1 MNNNKYLLMF
11 VEIEYLLMMIIFK
24 TVISNK
30 YYFFFDNTISIQLI
44 IETLIPQNYILLY
57 TKKFNCLIIF

>member
-24 TVISNK
+24 TIISNK

-44 IETLIPQNYILLY
+44 IETSIQQIG
-57 TKKFNCLIIF
+57 TFIIYQKV

>member
-11 VEIEYLLMMIIFK
+11 IEIEYLLMMIIFK

-30 YYFFFDNTISIQLI
+30 YYLFFGHIISIQLI
-44 IETLIPQNYILLY
+44 ETSIPQIVFLLSI
-57 TKKFNCLIIF
+57 KKFNYFIIF

>member
-24 TVISNK
+24 TIISNK

-44 IETLIPQNYILLY
+44 IETSIKQIGI
-57 TKKFNCLIIF
+57 FIIYQKV

>member
-11 VEIEYLLMMIIFK
+11 IEIEYLLMMIIFK

-44 IETLIPQNYILLY
+44 IETSI
-57 TKKFNCLIIF
+57 

>member
-11 VEIEYLLMMIIFK
+11 IEIEYLLMMIIFK
-24 TVISNK
+24 TIISNK

-44 IETLIPQNYILLY
+44 IETSIKQIGI
-57 TKKFNCLIIF
+57 FIIYQKV

>member
-11 VEIEYLLMMIIFK
+11 IEIEYLLMITIFK

-44 IETLIPQNYILLY
+44 IETSIQQIGI
-57 TKKFNCLIIF
+57 FIIYQKV

>member
-11 VEIEYLLMMIIFK
+11 IEIEYLLMMIIFK
-24 TVISNK
+24 TIISNK

-44 IETLIPQNYILLY
+44 IETSIPQIGI
-57 TKKFNCLIIF
+57 FIIYQKV

>member
-11 VEIEYLLMMIIFK
+11 VEIEYLLMINIFK

-44 IETLIPQNYILLY
+44 IETSIQQIG
-57 TKKFNCLIIF
+57 TFIIYQKV

>member
-44 IETLIPQNYILLY
+44 IETSIKQIGI
-57 TKKFNCLIIF
+57 FIIYQKV

>member
-24 TVISNK
+24 TIISNK

-44 IETLIPQNYILLY
+44 IEISIKQIGI
-57 TKKFNCLIIF
+57 FIIYQKV

>member
-11 VEIEYLLMMIIFK
+11 VEIEYLLMMTIFK
-24 TVISNK
+24 TIISNK

-44 IETLIPQNYILLY
+44 IETSIQQIG
-57 TKKFNCLIIF
+57 TFIIYQKV

>member
-11 VEIEYLLMMIIFK
+11 IEIEYLLIMIIFK

-44 IETLIPQNYILLY
+44 IETSIQQIGI
-57 TKKFNCLIIF
+57 FIIYQKV

>member
-11 VEIEYLLMMIIFK
+11 IEIEYLLMMTIFK

-44 IETLIPQNYILLY
+44 IETSIQQIGI
-57 TKKFNCLIIF
+57 FIIYQKV

>member
-11 VEIEYLLMMIIFK
+11 VEIEYLLMITIFK
-24 TVISNK
+24 TIISNK

-44 IETLIPQNYILLY
+44 IETSIQQIGI
-57 TKKFNCLIIF
+57 FIIYQKV

>member
-11 VEIEYLLMMIIFK
+11 IEIEYLLMMIIFK

-30 YYFFFDNTISIQLI
+30 YYLFFDNTIPIQLI
-44 IETLIPQNYILLY
+44 IETSIKQIGI
-57 TKKFNCLIIF
+57 FIIYQKV

>member
-11 VEIEYLLMMIIFK
+11 IEIEYLLMMNIFK

-44 IETLIPQNYILLY
+44 IETSIQQIGI
-57 TKKFNCLIIF
+57 FIIYQKV

>member
-11 VEIEYLLMMIIFK
+11 IEIEYLLMINIFK
-24 TVISNK
+24 TIISNK

-44 IETLIPQNYILLY
+44 IETSIQQIGI
-57 TKKFNCLIIF
+57 FIIYQKV

>member
-11 VEIEYLLMMIIFK
+11 IEIEYLLMMIIFK

-44 IETLIPQNYILLY
+44 IETSIQQIGI
-57 TKKFNCLIIF
+57 FIIYQKV

>member
-24 TVISNK
+24 KVISNK

-44 IETLIPQNYILLY
+44 IETSIQQIGI
-57 TKKFNCLIIF
+57 FIIYQKV

>member
-11 VEIEYLLMMIIFK
+11 VEIEYLLMMNIFK

-44 IETLIPQNYILLY
+44 IETSIQQIGI
-57 TKKFNCLIIF
+57 FIIYQKV

>member
-11 VEIEYLLMMIIFK
+11 VEIEYLLMMTIFK

-30 YYFFFDNTISIQLI
+30 YYFFFDKTISIQLI
-44 IETLIPQNYILLY
+44 IETSIQQIGI
-57 TKKFNCLIIF
+57 FIIYQKI

>member
-24 TVISNK
+24 TIISNK

-44 IETLIPQNYILLY
+44 IETSIQQIGI
-57 TKKFNCLIIF
+57 FIIYQKV

>member
-11 VEIEYLLMMIIFK
+11 IEIEYLLMMIIFK
-24 TVISNK
+24 TIISNK

-44 IETLIPQNYILLY
+44 IETSIQQIG
-57 TKKFNCLIIF
+57 TFIIYQKV

>member
-11 VEIEYLLMMIIFK
+11 IEIEYLLMITIFK

-44 IETLIPQNYILLY
+44 IETSIKQIGI
-57 TKKFNCLIIF
+57 FIIYQKV

>member
-11 VEIEYLLMMIIFK
+11 IEIEYLLMMIIFK
-24 TVISNK
+24 TIISNK

-44 IETLIPQNYILLY
+44 IETSIQQIGI
-57 TKKFNCLIIF
+57 FIIYQKV

>member
-11 VEIEYLLMMIIFK
+11 VEIEYLLMITIFK
-24 TVISNK
+24 TIISNK

-44 IETLIPQNYILLY
+44 IETSIQQISI
-57 TKKFNCLIIF
+57 FIIYQKV

>member
-11 VEIEYLLMMIIFK
+11 IEIEYLLMMNIFK
-24 TVISNK
+24 TIISNK

-44 IETLIPQNYILLY
+44 IETSIQQIGI
-57 TKKFNCLIIF
+57 FIIYQKV

>member
-11 VEIEYLLMMIIFK
+11 IEIEYLLMMNIFK
-24 TVISNK
+24 TIISNK

-44 IETLIPQNYILLY
+44 IETSIQQIG
-57 TKKFNCLIIF
+57 TFIIYQKV

>member
-11 VEIEYLLMMIIFK
+11 IEIEYLLMMNIFK
-24 TVISNK
+24 TIISNK

-44 IETLIPQNYILLY
+44 IETSIQQIGI
-57 TKKFNCLIIF
+57 FIIFQKV

>member
-11 VEIEYLLMMIIFK
+11 VEIEYLLMMTIFK

-44 IETLIPQNYILLY
+44 IETSIQQIGI
-57 TKKFNCLIIF
+57 FIIYQKV

>member
-11 VEIEYLLMMIIFK
+11 VEIEYLLMIIIFK
-24 TVISNK
+24 TIISNK

-44 IETLIPQNYILLY
+44 IETSIQQISI
-57 TKKFNCLIIF
+57 FIIYQKV